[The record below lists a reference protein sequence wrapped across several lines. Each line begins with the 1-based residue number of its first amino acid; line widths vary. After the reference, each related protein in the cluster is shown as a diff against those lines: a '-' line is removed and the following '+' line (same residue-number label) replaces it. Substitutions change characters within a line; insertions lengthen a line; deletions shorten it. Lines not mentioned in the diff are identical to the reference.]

1 MFIQDHI
8 TTALVLRQYQGRS
21 IDCSS
26 VLLFLWFTLQIALKR
41 KLVSQNISAQDVLEE
56 DTVYIVLVDS
66 DIQPYLFEPE
76 FAAKE
81 MQWREV
87 EAVAALRLEL
97 CNRKWPAGT
106 KQANCSIPIILSLSR
121 PSGLTVFVGNVAA
134 V

>member
-8 TTALVLRQYQGRS
+8 TTALVLRCYNIQGRS

-26 VLLFLWFTLQIALKR
+26 VLLFLWFTLQIALKG

-81 MQWREV
+81 MQW
-87 EAVAALRLEL
+87 
-97 CNRKWPAGT
+97 
-106 KQANCSIPIILSLSR
+106 
-121 PSGLTVFVGNVAA
+121 
-134 V
+134 